1 MRIFTSAKKF
11 NIFGGNEA
19 GVSLIEAVIALALL
33 GLIAAS
39 FLGGL
44 ATGSKGTVTADEQ
57 ATAESLVRSEMEYV
71 KSQAYIDYSANP
83 HDVYS
88 DVAPPTDYSI
98 NLTAEPFDQA
108 TGIAY
113 GQTGGI
119 YDQDDGIQKITVTAK
134 RNGNSLLTIAD
145 YKVDR

>member
-71 KSQAYIDYSANP
+71 KSQAYIDYADPGHGSYTLITTP
-83 HDVYS
+83 G
-88 DVAPPTDYSI
+88 DYSVEV
-98 NLTAEPFDQA
+98 TAIPLDPA
-108 TGIAY
+108 TGLPL
-113 GQTGGI
+113 GP
-119 YDQDDGIQKITVTAK
+119 DQDQGMQKITVTAK